1 MTYTFYSKA
10 NRKVYLIYSKD
21 IYLYYDK
28 EHYCYSIYSITTN
41 RLLSTLPKTK
51 PTITPILPNLLKIP
65 AIIPD
70 IAYAA
75 IIIGSVPAIV
85 PKVTPIVTPEVVPTN
100 IPFFQPSIITIN
112 ILNIFLIPNPYIFRS
127 PRAASEMD
135 KIKLAPITS
144 SIEKARFLRKSCK
157 TVTEFTNIL

>member
-51 PTITPILPNLLKIP
+51 SSNIYQIVKDIENGLL
-65 AIIPD
+65 II
-70 IAYAA
+70 
-75 IIIGSVPAIV
+75 
-85 PKVTPIVTPEVVPTN
+85 
-100 IPFFQPSIITIN
+100 
-112 ILNIFLIPNPYIFRS
+112 
-127 PRAASEMD
+127 
-135 KIKLAPITS
+135 
-144 SIEKARFLRKSCK
+144 
-157 TVTEFTNIL
+157 